1 MVLDRPLIFAASEVN
16 FSSTGGA
23 GHFSDG
29 GGPVP
34 ANKGGGCS
42 NPRDGFLPLR
52 LNSASLYTTNSRISP
67 LRYPARR

>member
-29 GGPVP
+29 GGPIP
-34 ANKGGGCS
+34 KS
-42 NPRDGFLPLR
+42 NG
-52 LNSASLYTTNSRISP
+52 TTNP
-67 LRYPARR
+67 VRRLPF